1 MILDYSSDIWSMDS
15 MNVYIYKQIYKYIY
29 FVFGF
34 RFFFLAGFY
43 FDFIFIVFWGAYAT
57 DNNISKPR

>member
-43 FDFIFIVFWGAYAT
+43 FDFIFVFWGAYAT